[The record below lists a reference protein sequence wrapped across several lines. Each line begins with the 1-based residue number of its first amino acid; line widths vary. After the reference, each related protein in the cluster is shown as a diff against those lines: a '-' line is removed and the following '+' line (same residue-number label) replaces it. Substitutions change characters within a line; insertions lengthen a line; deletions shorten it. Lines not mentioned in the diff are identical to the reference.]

1 MRFVFFIW
9 SLIERFGGNVVSLLG
24 NVLLSYLLSPDDF
37 GMVTMLGVFS
47 SLIFVLIDCGMSDG
61 LLRMKE
67 PSRKDFNTIF
77 YFNLGVGVL
86 LFLAYALIAPWVA
99 QFLGYPQLRAIL
111 TTLGVGA
118 IFSGLTIT
126 QITKLRSQLHFRR
139 LAGLNISAISLA
151 LCVAVLIALNGG
163 GYWALVELQVG
174 FPGFYFVLLV
184 IFSKWNLRWEFD
196 FGRFKELWAFGVNLL
211 ASTIFVQLSQNI
223 FTFILGK
230 YYNPVSAGFMG
241 QAQKLQQTPTNSLE
255 MSISSTSFV
264 LISKCETQEQKNVE
278 ILRMFGVMTFVNS
291 LFCMLLLALSY
302 PVIDVVFPSRW
313 LPVVPYFRMMLCWGL
328 VYPVCSYML
337 IIFKIFGRTDIIR
350 NVMIAEKSLIVVF
363 AFLFYRYGVMVMLAS
378 AIVVSLCSLSAY
390 IYFASR
396 LMGVKMMPFVGIFIR
411 NLLPAVFAG
420 GVSWLLVSLTPWSLL
435 AIVAGA
441 LVFLVLLVSEC
452 KIFFPDYYGFVTEK
466 IRVAFRHA
474 ECDKEG

>member
-151 LCVAVLIALNGG
+151 LCVGV
-163 GYWALVELQVG
+163 
-174 FPGFYFVLLV
+174 
-184 IFSKWNLRWEFD
+184 
-196 FGRFKELWAFGVNLL
+196 RFWTL
-211 ASTIFVQLSQNI
+211 
-223 FTFILGK
+223 
-230 YYNPVSAGFMG
+230 
-241 QAQKLQQTPTNSLE
+241 
-255 MSISSTSFV
+255 
-264 LISKCETQEQKNVE
+264 
-278 ILRMFGVMTFVNS
+278 
-291 LFCMLLLALSY
+291 
-302 PVIDVVFPSRW
+302 
-313 LPVVPYFRMMLCWGL
+313 
-328 VYPVCSYML
+328 
-337 IIFKIFGRTDIIR
+337 
-350 NVMIAEKSLIVVF
+350 
-363 AFLFYRYGVMVMLAS
+363 
-378 AIVVSLCSLSAY
+378 
-390 IYFASR
+390 
-396 LMGVKMMPFVGIFIR
+396 
-411 NLLPAVFAG
+411 
-420 GVSWLLVSLTPWSLL
+420 
-435 AIVAGA
+435 
-441 LVFLVLLVSEC
+441 
-452 KIFFPDYYGFVTEK
+452 
-466 IRVAFRHA
+466 
-474 ECDKEG
+474 